1 MANTD
6 KKIILILGG
15 ARSGK
20 STYAQQLASSKGEKI
35 LFCATAEPLDD
46 DMRHRIEQHKKS
58 RPSGWQTLEVSR
70 DLGRVLGNLISRYDA
85 VIIDCITLL
94 VSNCLQ
100 DAADPVQ
107 AEKTVFEE
115 IRALIKFIERRNSC
129 YILVSNE
136 VGDGLV
142 PDNVLGRTY
151 RDMLGKTNQ
160 LLAKAA
166 DEVYL
171 MVAGIPLKVR

>member
-70 DLGRVLGNLISRYDA
+70 DLGQVLGNLISGYDA

-100 DAADPVQ
+100 DASDPVQ

-115 IRALIKFIERRNSC
+115 IRSLIEFIERRNSC

-136 VGDGLV
+136 VGGGLV

>member
-1 MANTD
+1 MIDTAN
-6 KKIILILGG
+6 KIILVLGG

-20 STYAQQLASSKGEKI
+20 STYAQQLASGMGERV

-46 DMRHRIEQHKKS
+46 DMLHRIKKHKKS
-58 RPSGWQTLEVSR
+58 RPAGWKTLEVSR
-70 DLGRVLGNLISRYDA
+70 GVGRALSNLTSAYDA

-100 DAADPVQ
+100 DEAESAQ
-107 AEKTVFEE
+107 AERIVFEE
-115 IRALIKFIERRNSC
+115 IRDLIKTIGHKKSN

-136 VGDGLV
+136 VGGGLV
-142 PDNVLGRTY
+142 PDSVLGRFY
-151 RDMLGKTNQ
+151 RDLLGKANQ